1 MGRVVPEFDAMVADA
16 QDAPVPDGQPG
27 ELLLRARPPFAIAT
41 GYFGMDDKTVQAW
54 RNLWFHTG
62 DRVLRD
68 ADGYYRFLD
77 RMKDAIRRRG
87 ENISSFE
94 VEQVLQAHPAVAAAA
109 VYAVQSELAED
120 EVMAALVYK
129 TGQAITPQALLD
141 FCQPRMP
148 YFAVP
153 RYLRVVDDLPR
164 TENGKVRKFR
174 LREEGITGDTWDRDA
189 AGYRVAR

>member
-1 MGRVVPEFDAMVADA
+1 VAPEFDAIVADEH
-16 QDAPVPDGQPG
+16 DAPVPDGEPG
-27 ELLLRARPPFAIAT
+27 ELLLRATPPFAVAT
-41 GYFGMDDKTVQAW
+41 GYFGMDDKTVEAW

-62 DRVLRD
+62 DRVVRD
-68 ADGYYRFLD
+68 ADGYFRFLD

-87 ENISSFE
+87 ENISSYE
-94 VEQVLQAHPAVAAAA
+94 VEQVLLAHPAVAVVA
-109 VYAVQSELAED
+109 VYAVRSELAED

-129 TGQAITPQALLD
+129 PGQTLTPAALLD

-153 RYLRVVDDLPR
+153 RYLRVLDDLPR

>member
-1 MGRVVPEFDAMVADA
+1 MADEH
-16 QDAPVPDGQPG
+16 DAPVPDGQPG
-27 ELLLRARPPFAIAT
+27 ELLLRARRYAIAT
-41 GYFGMDDKTVQAW
+41 GYFAMADKTVEAW

-62 DRVLRD
+62 DRVVRD

-87 ENISSFE
+87 ENISSYE
-94 VEQVLQAHPAVAAAA
+94 VEQVLLAHPAIAAVA

-129 TGQAITPQALLD
+129 PGSKVAHAELLD

-153 RYLRVVDDLPR
+153 RYLRALDELPR
-164 TENGKVRKFR
+164 TG
-174 LREEGITGDTWDRDA
+174 T
-189 AGYRVAR
+189 ARSASSSCATKA

>member
-1 MGRVVPEFDAMVADA
+1 MA
-16 QDAPVPDGQPG
+16 
-27 ELLLRARPPFAIAT
+27 
-41 GYFGMDDKTVQAW
+41 DKTVEAW

-62 DRVLRD
+62 DRVVRD

-87 ENISSFE
+87 ENISSYE
-94 VEQVLQAHPAVAAAA
+94 VEQVLLAHPAIAAVA

-120 EVMAALVYK
+120 EVMAALVCK
-129 TGQAITPQALLD
+129 PGSKVAHAELLD

-153 RYLRVVDDLPR
+153 RYLRALDELPR
-164 TENGKVRKFR
+164 TENGKIRKFK
-174 LREEGITGDTWDRDA
+174 LRDEGVTADTWDRDK
-189 AGYRVAR
+189 AG